1 MTAETDRA
9 FAKIRDNARSAGLDK
24 KSVAAVCQFSGT
36 NIHPLPRKVKPAIFT
51 EKAAGRL
58 EKGGGADYII
68 CVPAGTGT
76 GLLSHGGTIN
86 PAKSGTTPRASKE
99 IFFFMGACRFA

>member
-1 MTAETDRA
+1 MD
-9 FAKIRDNARSAGLDK
+9 SHP
-24 KSVAAVCQFSGT
+24 CH

-68 CVPAGTGT
+68 CVSAGTGT